1 MTKHPPYASATQAP
15 AHTAIKDATP
25 APRLAAPLWSLSG
38 LESSSDEDESSL
50 SDESSALDVL
60 VAVREGVVKVGE
72 LVRVAAAEPELKA
85 LVAEENTLLSS
96 EKMSER
102 DSVAEEGS
110 PVAEAEMAV
119 RVRPLTLGQDCSKA
133 G

>member
-1 MTKHPPYASATQAP
+1 M
-15 AHTAIKDATP
+15 
-25 APRLAAPLWSLSG
+25 
-38 LESSSDEDESSL
+38 ESSSDEDESSL
-50 SDESSALDVL
+50 ADESSAEEVL

-85 LVAEENTLLSS
+85 LVAEENALLSS

-102 DSVAEEGS
+102 DSVAEEGA
-110 PVAEAEMAV
+110 PVADAEMAV

-133 G
+133 GWVG

>member
-1 MTKHPPYASATQAP
+1 M
-15 AHTAIKDATP
+15 
-25 APRLAAPLWSLSG
+25 SG
-38 LESSSDEDESSL
+38 FESSSDEDESSL
-50 SDESSALDVL
+50 SDESSALDVP

-85 LVAEENTLLSS
+85 LVAENALLSS

-102 DSVAEEGS
+102 DSVAEEGA

-133 G
+133 GWVG